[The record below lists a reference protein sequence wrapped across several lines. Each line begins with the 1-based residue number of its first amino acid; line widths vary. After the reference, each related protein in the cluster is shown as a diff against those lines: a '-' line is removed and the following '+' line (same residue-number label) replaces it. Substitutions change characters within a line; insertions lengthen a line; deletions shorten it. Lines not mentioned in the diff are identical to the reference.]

1 MTRRIF
7 SEDSV
12 LFLKKLEEHLSA
24 ELALTGSPYDS
35 LLTAMR
41 YSVLNGGKRVRA
53 SLLYLSGQI
62 FSLPEEMLL
71 DYAAA
76 LEMVHAYS
84 LIHDDLPAMD
94 DDDMRRGKPA
104 NHIAFGEAMAIL
116 AGDALL
122 NRAME
127 ILIRRCADGLAARS
141 AASYFAEASGFSG
154 MIGGQVIDLEAT
166 GIAEDSKSEALLLKM
181 IDLKTAALFRVAL
194 VLPCILAEVS
204 SEIRFCFEQ
213 IAVLLGRSFQFQDDL
228 LDIDADARILG
239 KNTGKDLRDGKFTA
253 LDFYGKKNLIE
264 LLLCYQEEIQE
275 KMAYLIQKGFDCGL
289 LNAFVKKIFARSY

>member
-7 SEDSV
+7 SENSI
-12 LFLKKLEEHLSA
+12 LFLEKLEEHLSA
-24 ELALTGSPYDS
+24 ELALTQSSYDRLVS
-35 LLTAMR
+35 AMR

-53 SLLYLSGQI
+53 TLLYLSGQI
-62 FSLPEEMLL
+62 FSLPEEVLL

-76 LEMVHAYS
+76 LEMIHAYS

-104 NHIAFGEAMAIL
+104 NHIVFGEAIAIL

-141 AASYFAEASGFSG
+141 AAAYFAKASGFSG
-154 MIGGQVIDLEAT
+154 MVGGQVIDLEAM
-166 GIAEDSKSEALLLKM
+166 GKAEESKSEALVLEM

-204 SEIRFCFEQ
+204 SDIRLCFED

-253 LDFYGKKNLIE
+253 LAFYGRNKLLE
-264 LLLCYQEEIQE
+264 LLLSYQEEIQE
-275 KMAYLIQKGFDCGL
+275 KLSELRQKGFDCGL
-289 LNAFVKKIFARSY
+289 LKAFVKKIFARSY